1 MAKFIELH
9 SASGELAVM
18 LRADRIV
25 AVTDRGVRTDV
36 WLDSDEQPYKVSETV
51 VEVMT
56 KIKEASDA
64 EG

>member
-1 MAKFIELH
+1 MPKFIELH

-25 AVTDRGVRTDV
+25 AVTDRAIRTDV
-36 WLDSDEQPYKVSETV
+36 WLAGDEQPYKVAETV
-51 VEVMT
+51 VEVME